1 MSYYTTYNDNSPL
14 LIIKKRLVKA
24 LGMFMIGLTAGCANT
39 NNVYTAQQMAEG
51 IDLATK
57 KNVCYNLDFSESRII
72 PIKEFESRLRLAST
86 TPLRSRDLDS
96 VLAISYTKE
105 DADSGVVFIPNRPL
119 ATSSLPPK
127 EIGIHELIH
136 SSLTFAESKE
146 LTKKI
151 QRLGI
156 HLAIDY
162 RDNVYLETPAY
173 LVNYMLKG
181 QYKNLRN
188 EIISLYLEY
197 DIDLP
202 CIDKRLS

>member
-1 MSYYTTYNDNSPL
+1 
-14 LIIKKRLVKA
+14 
-24 LGMFMIGLTAGCANT
+24 MIGLTVGCAST
-39 NNVYTAQQMAEG
+39 NKSYTAQQMSEG

-57 KNVCYNLDFSESRII
+57 KNACYNLNFAESRII
-72 PIKEFESRLRLAST
+72 PIHEFESRFRLASA
-86 TPLRSRDLDS
+86 TPLRSHDLKS
-96 VLAISYTKE
+96 VLAFSYTKE
-105 DADSGVVFIPNRPL
+105 SSDSGVVFIPNRPL

-156 HLAIDY
+156 NLAIDS

-173 LVNYMLKG
+173 LVNYMLQG

-202 CIDKRLS
+202 CIDSRLS